1 MTSVNTSLWVFGPY
15 CSSQFEPITDESI
28 PNILIVACF
37 RKTHRAFWLHPSI
50 VTHASTHWDGNGER
64 SSSHGFIPAFTN
76 IKHHGS
82 YVHLLHRLSWTAHKV
97 WAQTDWVPGSSW
109 EVTAHL
115 WKHLDTVLSITLTV
129 TNAQTEPVT
138 WPFTRPVY
146 SWFQPMFVL
155 RWWCMVVHTC
165 HMFSAATGGRTDAS
179 RDKRGLPAE

>member
-1 MTSVNTSLWVFGPY
+1 MTSVNTSWWVFGPC
-15 CSSQFEPITDESI
+15 CSSQFEPNNRSSQFQTFWSLYVSEK
-28 PNILIVACF
+28 LIGPLGSTPQSSHV
-37 RKTHRAFWLHPSI
+37 
-50 VTHASTHWDGNGER
+50 STHWDGHGER
-64 SSSHGFIPAFTN
+64 SSSHGFILAFKN

-82 YVHLLHRLSWTAHKV
+82 YVHLLHRLCWTAHKV

-115 WKHLDTVLSITLTV
+115 WKHLDSVLSITLTV

-155 RWWCMVVHTC
+155 RGWCMVIHTC

-179 RDKRGLPAE
+179 RNKRGIPAE